1 MSRKGT
7 KRNLWWV
14 AWMTLALGLV
24 AGSTQAAYAIQLWDR
39 QTVYVPVYSHIYYGD
54 RQGFINLTITL
65 SVRNADPT
73 RPITLV
79 AVSYYDSNGKLVR
92 NYLDQPLE
100 LAPLAARHFL
110 VKESDA
116 SGGDTPCF
124 LVKWKSA
131 VKVNAPLIEGVMIGT
146 ASTQG
151 ISFVLPGQVIAE

>member
-24 AGSTQAAYAIQLWDR
+24 AGSTQAAYAIQLWDP

-73 RPITLV
+73 RPDH
-79 AVSYYDSNGKLVR
+79 AGRGSYYDSNGKLVEKLSR
-92 NYLDQPLE
+92 S
-100 LAPLAARHFL
+100 APGACPFGGQALFGEGIGCQWRRYTLF
-110 VKESDA
+110 
-116 SGGDTPCF
+116 SGEMEVCR
-124 LVKWKSA
+124 
-131 VKVNAPLIEGVMIGT
+131 
-146 ASTQG
+146 QG
-151 ISFVLPGQVIAE
+151 QCPAD